1 MRGFIEKGAY
11 EGNCAFMNE
20 LREELSRFIQNGS
33 VSADL
38 PTTSADSDPSGPPL
52 DESRVRSGIDLKY
65 FLNFTVSIYKK
76 ITRKVF
82 FE

>member
-38 PTTSADSDPSGPPL
+38 PTTTADSDPSGPPL
-52 DESRVRSGIDLKY
+52 DESRVRSGIDLK
-65 FLNFTVSIYKK
+65 NFWIEILTISIYK
-76 ITRKVF
+76 RNF
-82 FE
+82 Q